1 MKVLSALV
9 SFALLAQSGISVEGT
24 VRDSHGQ
31 PVSNAAVQ
39 LKTERQ
45 TFTANT
51 GADGHYRFQAVP
63 AGSYTLRAEFSG
75 RGEVTFGPFTLSEQK
90 TVDLTLSLAKPEF
103 FDEPTFIVAGVSD
116 GSARGGHGSDAILR
130 SSEALTKA
138 AASLGKESSADPTP
152 LEAVREYQ
160 RASEL
165 DPSERNFFDW
175 GAELLAHRAF
185 DPAIEVFTRGNRL
198 FPKSTRMLLGLA
210 VAYYAKG
217 SYDLATQRFF
227 DATDVEPGDRL
238 PYMLLAKV
246 QSDVITQSD
255 GFLDRMRRFAELK
268 PESAWANYYYAVSLW
283 KQKRASEQ
291 AKALLD
297 KAIRL
302 DPTLA
307 VARLELG
314 IVDMDQ
320 KQYPQAIAALQK
332 AIAIDPHMEEAHYRL
347 GQVYARTGEK
357 LKARKEFEIHDRL
370 ARESAAQV
378 ERQRRE
384 VQQFVIELRRPQ

>member
-1 MKVLSALV
+1 MKLLSALV
-9 SFALLAQSGISVEGT
+9 SLALLAQSGIPVDGT

-31 PVSNAAVQ
+31 PVSNAAVR

-51 GADGHYRFQAVP
+51 GTDGRYRFQAVP
-63 AGSYTLRAEFSG
+63 AGSYTLHAEFSG
-75 RGEVTFGPFTLSEQK
+75 RGEVTFGPFTLSERK
-90 TVDLTLSLAKPEF
+90 TVDLTLSPAKPEF

-138 AASLGKESSADPTP
+138 AASLGKESTVDTAP

-160 RASEL
+160 RAAEL
-165 DPSERNFFDW
+165 DPSERNLFDW
-175 GAELLAHRAF
+175 GSELLAHRAH

-217 SYDLATQRFF
+217 SYDLAARRFF
-227 DATDVEPGDRL
+227 DATDTEPGDRV
-238 PYMLLAKV
+238 PYILLAKV
-246 QSDVITQSD
+246 QSDVITESD

-268 PESAWANYYYAVSLW
+268 PESASANYYYAVSLW
-283 KQKRASEQ
+283 KQKRAAEQ
-291 AKALLD
+291 VKALLD

-314 IVDMDQ
+314 IVYMDQ
-320 KQYPQAIAALQK
+320 KQYPQAIAAFDK
-332 AIAIDPHMEEAHYRL
+332 AIEINPRMEEAHYRL

-357 LKARKEFEIHDRL
+357 LKAQKEFEIHDRL

-384 VQQFVIELRRPQ
+384 VQQFVIELRHPQ